1 MIKWLVRHAP
11 TVWLLVLSIIA
22 FGSIAYISLPREAA
36 PDVKIPV
43 VLVTTPYVGV
53 SPADVESLVTIP
65 IENELAGVKDIKK
78 LSSTSAEG
86 VSIISLEFEPDV
98 VIEDALQRVRD
109 RTNRARPRLPEDVED
124 PAIQEVSFSDVP
136 IMLVTM
142 AGGDDQEE
150 IKALAEALEDE
161 VKRIPGVLDTR
172 VSGGLTR
179 EIRVQL
185 DPRRLHRGAAL
196 IACGVSM
203 R

>member
-78 LSSTSAEG
+78 LSSTSKP
-86 VSIISLEFEPDV
+86 VSS
-98 VIEDALQRVRD
+98 
-109 RTNRARPRLPEDVED
+109 RPCAFILSFT
-124 PAIQEVSFSDVP
+124 IWSIVSS
-136 IMLVTM
+136 
-142 AGGDDQEE
+142 
-150 IKALAEALEDE
+150 
-161 VKRIPGVLDTR
+161 R
-172 VSGGLTR
+172 GLSPST
-179 EIRVQL
+179 
-185 DPRRLHRGAAL
+185 PCSSAAL
-196 IACGVSM
+196 TCRLSSA
-203 R
+203 